1 MNTLSINTTL
11 NDRISAFAKAGS
23 QLSSYLKGT
32 LESLTDSGASWQ
44 DIIKQ
49 RLELAERK
57 NSWFTE
63 DTLHFSVQ
71 QWANALTVENLT
83 SWAQAYKL
91 DNVSAKNVALITA
104 GNLPLVGFHDVLC
117 VIITGHH
124 AMIKNSSNDD
134 VLTPLLLEIAT
145 SFCPE
150 LTASFSYIDGRLE
163 NYEAV
168 IATGSNN
175 TARYFEH
182 YFGKKPNIIRKNRNS
197 VAVLT
202 GNETLE
208 QMEALSK
215 DVFLYFGLGC
225 RSVSHLKVPKG
236 YNFDLFFNGMF
247 VRKELI
253 KNEKYLNNYD
263 YNKAVYLMSE
273 FDLLD
278 NEFLLIKEENDSY
291 SSPIASLGYSY
302 YDNLDSLATEFQVNA
317 DKLQCVVASGAAA
330 STISKELGEM
340 TAPQI
345 VEFGITQTPGLEDY
359 ADGVDTIAFLLTLS

>member
-1 MNTLSINTTL
+1 MSINTTL

-23 QLSSYLKGT
+23 LLSSYLKGT
-32 LESLTDSGASWQ
+32 LESIKDDGESWQ
-44 DIIKQ
+44 D
-49 RLELAERK
+49 RLQQGLQLAERK
-57 NSWFTE
+57 NSWFTKE
-63 DTLHFSVQ
+63 TLDFSLL
-71 QWANALTVENLT
+71 QWSKALTSESLKEWTHRYHLENVT
-83 SWAQAYKL
+83 S
-91 DNVSAKNVALITA
+91 KNVALITA

-145 SFCPE
+145 SFCAE
-150 LTASFSYIDGRLE
+150 LTQSYSYVNGKLE
-163 NYEAV
+163 NYDAV

-197 VAVLT
+197 VAILT
-202 GNETLE
+202 GKETLE
-208 QMEALSK
+208 QMEALSD

-247 VRKELI
+247 AKKELI

-263 YNKAVYLMSE
+263 YNKAVYLMSD

-278 NEFLLIKEENDSY
+278 NEFLLIKEETSSY

-302 YDNLDSLATEFQVNA
+302 YDQLEDVAKEFLQNA
-317 DKLQCVVASGAAA
+317 DQLQCVVTEGDAAI
-330 STISKELGEM
+330 TIVEKLEDLN
-340 TAPQI
+340 APQI
-345 VEFGITQTPGLEDY
+345 VDFGTTQTPRLQDY
-359 ADGVDTIAFLLTLS
+359 ADGVDTIQFLLTLS

>member
-1 MNTLSINTTL
+1 LSINTTL

-32 LESLTDSGASWQ
+32 LESKTSDGASWNDRIQ
-44 DIIKQ
+44 Q
-49 RLELAERK
+49 RLELAGHK

-63 DTLHFSVQ
+63 ETLHFAVN
-71 QWANALTVENLT
+71 QWAEALTVENLT
-83 SWAQAYKL
+83 AWTAPYHLQ
-91 DNVSAKNVALITA
+91 NVTAKTVAIITA
-104 GNLPLVGFHDVLC
+104 GNLPLVGFHDVLS

-145 SFCPE
+145 TFDENLSD
-150 LTASFSYIDGRLE
+150 SYSYVDGKLE
-163 NYEAV
+163 NYDAV

-182 YFGKKPNIIRKNRNS
+182 YFGNKPHIIRKNRNS

-202 GNETLE
+202 GKETLE
-208 QMEALSK
+208 QMEALSD

-225 RSVSHLKVPKG
+225 RSVSHLKVPKD

-247 VRKELI
+247 AKKELI
-253 KNEKYLNNYD
+253 HNEKYVNNYD
-263 YNKAVYLMSE
+263 YNKAVYLMSN

-278 NEFLLIKEENDSY
+278 NEFLLIKEENKSY
-291 SSPIASLGYSY
+291 SSPIASLGYSFY
-302 YDNLDSLATEFQVNA
+302 NHLDEVAAEFQENA
-317 DKLQCVVASGAAA
+317 DQLQCVVAEGDAAT
-330 STISKELGEM
+330 TIAENLVDM
-340 TAPQI
+340 DAPQL
-345 VEFGITQTPGLEDY
+345 VDFGTTQTTRLQDY
-359 ADGVDTIAFLLTLS
+359 ADGIDTIQFLLTLS